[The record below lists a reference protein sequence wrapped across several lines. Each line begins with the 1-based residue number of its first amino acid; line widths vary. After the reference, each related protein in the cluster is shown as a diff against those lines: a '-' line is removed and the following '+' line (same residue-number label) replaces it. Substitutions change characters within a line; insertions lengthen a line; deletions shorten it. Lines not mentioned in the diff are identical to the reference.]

1 MTRPRPFA
9 QWLDWLLTTDPR
21 QRIRLVQCGT
31 AGLLMIAS
39 ATAALVLAWFGIVPL
54 RPFLIWAAVAVP
66 GVVIFFIVVRT
77 GANRRFAEQ
86 SLTMP
91 QMLFSLACAS
101 AAYGLAGRARG
112 MAFPN
117 LMIVLMFGIFVLRPR
132 QLRLLSLIGIVMIGS
147 VMAWKAA
154 TEPEVYEPA
163 IELAHFVFVA
173 LIMPAVAVLAGQLSG
188 LRARLNDQKA
198 ELAAALERIQL
209 QAIRD
214 DLTGLAN
221 RRHMMDVLSQEHAR
235 CARSGQA
242 FCIALIDIDHF
253 KRVNDAHGHAVGD
266 EVLRVFAEIGRV
278 EMRDADLLSRWGG
291 EEFLVLMPDTP
302 LALARLALDRLRAKV
317 ATTPI
322 EIGGPA
328 GVRLSITVS
337 GGLAEYWP
345 QESMSELIERAD
357 RALYDAK
364 EQGRDRVV
372 TA

>member
-1 MTRPRPFA
+1 MKHRGTIARL
-9 QWLDWLLTTDPR
+9 LDALLTTDPR

-39 ATAALVLAWFGIVPL
+39 ATVALVLGWYGIVPL
-54 RPFLIWAAVAVP
+54 VPFLLWAAVAVP
-66 GVVIFFIVVRT
+66 GVIIFFVIVRT

-91 QMLFSLACAS
+91 QMLFALACGS
-101 AAYGLAGRARG
+101 VAYGLAGRARG
-112 MAFPN
+112 MALPN
-117 LMIVLMFGIFVLRPR
+117 LMIVLMFGIFVLRPA

-154 TEPEVYEPA
+154 TEPLVYEPR
-163 IELAHFVFVA
+163 IELAHFLFVA

-188 LRARLNDQKA
+188 LRSRLNDQKA
-198 ELAAALERIQL
+198 ELAVALERIQQ

-221 RRHMMDVLSQEHAR
+221 RRHMMEMLAQEHAR
-235 CARSGQA
+235 CARSGQS
-242 FCIALIDIDHF
+242 FCIALLDIDHF

-266 EVLRVFAEIGRV
+266 EVLKVFAGIGSA
-278 EMRDADLLSRWGG
+278 ELRDADLLARWGG

-302 LALARLALDRLRAKV
+302 LALARLALERLRSKV

-322 EIGGPA
+322 ELGGE
-328 GVRLSITVS
+328 GGLRLAITVS

-345 QESMSELIERAD
+345 QESMGELIERAD

-364 EQGRDRVV
+364 DQGRDRVV